1 MHRRNTDVIPTP
13 NRVAKLMKMDAYDWV
28 MLITLATVWGGSF
41 LFNAILV
48 AELPVI
54 TIVAIRVTVA
64 ALALWGFVRVTGR
77 KIPTTPQVWGALLIL
92 GVLNNAIPF
101 SLIVQG
107 QTQIT
112 SGLASIL
119 NATTPFFTILFAGFF
134 LTDERFSVLR
144 VLGVVVGFSGVILL
158 VGPEALGSLGADFWA
173 QLCALGAALSYGF
186 ASVFGRRFREL
197 KVDPVMVATG
207 QVTMS
212 SLVLWPIALW
222 IDGPQDILGL
232 SFNAAAS
239 MFGLAVLCTSFAYI
253 LYFRILE
260 RAGAT
265 NISLVTFLVPIS
277 AIILGVLVLG
287 ESIFIKEIIGM
298 TLIGL
303 GLAIIDGRLFQ
314 RLRD

>member
-1 MHRRNTDVIPTP
+1 
-13 NRVAKLMKMDAYDWV
+13 MKMDAYDWV

-119 NATTPFFTILFAGFF
+119 NATTPFFTILVAGFF

-144 VLGVVVGFSGVILL
+144 VLGVVVGFSGVILM

-212 SLVLWPIALW
+212 SLVLWPIALR

>member
-119 NATTPFFTILFAGFF
+119 NATTPFFTILVAGFF
-134 LTDERFSVLR
+134 LTDERFSILR
-144 VLGVVVGFSGVILL
+144 VLGVVVGFSGVILM

-303 GLAIIDGRLFQ
+303 GLAIINGRLFQ

>member
-1 MHRRNTDVIPTP
+1 
-13 NRVAKLMKMDAYDWV
+13 MKMDAFDWV

-54 TIVAIRVTVA
+54 TIVAIRVTAA

-77 KIPTTPQVWGALLIL
+77 AIPTAPEVWGALLIL

-119 NATTPFFTILFAGFF
+119 NATTPLFTILVAGFF

-144 VLGVVVGFSGVILL
+144 VLGVIVGFSGVILM
-158 VGPEALGSLGADFWA
+158 VGPEALGGLGADFWA

-186 ASVFGRRFREL
+186 ASVFGRRFRRL
-197 KVDPVMVATG
+197 RVDPVMVATG

-287 ESIFIKEIIGM
+287 ETIFIKEIIGM
-298 TLIGL
+298 SLIGL

>member
-1 MHRRNTDVIPTP
+1 
-13 NRVAKLMKMDAYDWV
+13 MKMDAFDWV

-48 AELPVI
+48 AELPVL

-64 ALALWGFVRVTGR
+64 ALALWGFMYATGR
-77 KIPTTPQVWGALLIL
+77 KIPTSLHVWGALLIL

-119 NATTPFFTILFAGFF
+119 NATTPLFTIVVAGIF
-134 LTDERFSVLR
+134 LMDERFSVLR
-144 VLGVVVGFSGVILL
+144 VLGVIVGFSGVILM
-158 VGPEALGSLGADFWA
+158 VGPDALGGLGADFWA
-173 QLCALGAALSYGF
+173 QLCALGAAISYGF

-197 KVDPVMVATG
+197 RVDPVMVATG

-222 IDGPQDILGL
+222 IDGPQDIVNMSL
-232 SFNAAAS
+232 NAALS
-239 MFGLAVLCTSFAYI
+239 MLGLAVLCTSFAYI

-287 ESIFIKEIIGM
+287 EQIFIKEIIGM
-298 TLIGL
+298 TLIGV
-303 GLAIIDGRLFQ
+303 GLAIIDGRLIK

>member
-1 MHRRNTDVIPTP
+1 
-13 NRVAKLMKMDAYDWV
+13 MKMDVFDWV
-28 MLITLATVWGGSF
+28 MLVTLATVWGGSF

-48 AELPVI
+48 TELPII

-77 KIPTTPQVWGALLIL
+77 KIPDSPKVWGALLIL

-119 NATTPFFTILFAGFF
+119 NATTPLFTILVAGFF
-134 LTDERFSVLR
+134 LTDERFSILR
-144 VLGVVVGFSGVILL
+144 VLGVIVGFSGVILM
-158 VGPEALGSLGADFWA
+158 VGPEALGGLEADFWA

-212 SLVLWPIALW
+212 SLVLWPMALW

-287 ESIFIKEIIGM
+287 ESIVIKEIIGM

>member
-1 MHRRNTDVIPTP
+1 
-13 NRVAKLMKMDAYDWV
+13 MKMDAFDWV

-77 KIPTTPQVWGALLIL
+77 KIPTSPKVWGALLIL

-119 NATTPFFTILFAGFF
+119 NATTPLFTILVAGFF

-144 VLGVVVGFSGVILL
+144 VLGVVVGFSGVILM
-158 VGPEALGSLGADFWA
+158 VGPEALGGLGADFWA

-212 SLVLWPIALW
+212 SLVLWPITLW

-287 ESIFIKEIIGM
+287 ESIVIKEIIGM
-298 TLIGL
+298 ALIGL

>member
-1 MHRRNTDVIPTP
+1 
-13 NRVAKLMKMDAYDWV
+13 MKMDAFDWV

-64 ALALWGFVRVTGR
+64 ALALWGFARVTGR

-119 NATTPFFTILFAGFF
+119 NATTPLFTILVAGFF
-134 LTDERFSVLR
+134 LTDERFSILR
-144 VLGVVVGFSGVILL
+144 VLGVIVGFSGVILM
-158 VGPEALGSLGADFWA
+158 VGPEALGDLGADFWA

-253 LYFRILE
+253 VYFLILE

-303 GLAIIDGRLFQ
+303 GLVIIDGRLFQ
-314 RLRD
+314 RLGD

>member
-119 NATTPFFTILFAGFF
+119 NATTPFFTILVAGFF

-253 LYFRILE
+253 VYFLILE

>member
-1 MHRRNTDVIPTP
+1 
-13 NRVAKLMKMDAYDWV
+13 MKMDAFDWV

-77 KIPTTPQVWGALLIL
+77 AIPTAPEVWGALLIL

-119 NATTPFFTILFAGFF
+119 NATTPLFTILVAGFF

-144 VLGVVVGFSGVILL
+144 VLGVIVGFSGVILM
-158 VGPEALGSLGADFWA
+158 VGPEALGGLWADFWA

-197 KVDPVMVATG
+197 RVDPVMVATG

-260 RAGAT
+260 CAGAT

-287 ESIFIKEIIGM
+287 ERIFIKEIMGM

>member
-1 MHRRNTDVIPTP
+1 
-13 NRVAKLMKMDAYDWV
+13 MKMDAFDWV

-48 AELPVI
+48 SELPVV

-64 ALALWGFVRVTGR
+64 ALALWVFVRVTR
-77 KIPTTPQVWGALLIL
+77 REIPTSFQVWGSLLIL
-92 GVLNNAIPF
+92 GILNNAIPF

-119 NATTPFFTILFAGFF
+119 NATTPLFTILVAGFF
-134 LTDERFSVLR
+134 LSDERFSVLR
-144 VLGVVVGFSGVILL
+144 VLGVIVGFSGVILM
-158 VGPEALGSLGADFWA
+158 VGPEALRGLGADFWA

-212 SLVLWPIALW
+212 SIVLWPVALW
-222 IDGPQDILGL
+222 IDGPQNLGSI
-232 SFNAAAS
+232 SFTAALS

-287 ESIFIKEIIGM
+287 EEIFIKEIIGM
-298 TLIGL
+298 SLIGL
-303 GLAIIDGRLFQ
+303 GLAIIDGRLFKRQ
-314 RLRD
+314 GD

>member
-119 NATTPFFTILFAGFF
+119 NATTPFFTILVAGFF
-134 LTDERFSVLR
+134 LTDERFSALR
-144 VLGVVVGFSGVILL
+144 ILGVFVGFSGVVLM
-158 VGPEALGSLGADFWA
+158 VGPEALGGLGADFWA

-186 ASVFGRRFREL
+186 ASVFGRRFRDL

-239 MFGLAVLCTSFAYI
+239 MFGFAVLCPSFAYI

-298 TLIGL
+298 TVIGL

>member
-1 MHRRNTDVIPTP
+1 M
-13 NRVAKLMKMDAYDWV
+13 
-28 MLITLATVWGGSF
+28 VW
-41 LFNAILV
+41 A
-48 AELPVI
+48 
-54 TIVAIRVTVA
+54 
-64 ALALWGFVRVTGR
+64 
-77 KIPTTPQVWGALLIL
+77 
-92 GVLNNAIPF
+92 
-101 SLIVQG
+101 
-107 QTQIT
+107 
-112 SGLASIL
+112 
-119 NATTPFFTILFAGFF
+119 
-134 LTDERFSVLR
+134 
-144 VLGVVVGFSGVILL
+144 
-158 VGPEALGSLGADFWA
+158 ADFWA

-222 IDGPQDILGL
+222 IDGPQDIWGL

-277 AIILGVLVLG
+277 ANYIECFGV
-287 ESIFIKEIIGM
+287 
-298 TLIGL
+298 
-303 GLAIIDGRLFQ
+303 GRVHFLS
-314 RLRD
+314 RKSSG

>member
-1 MHRRNTDVIPTP
+1 
-13 NRVAKLMKMDAYDWV
+13 MKMDAYDWV

-119 NATTPFFTILFAGFF
+119 NATTPFFTILVAGFF

-144 VLGVVVGFSGVILL
+144 VLGVVVGFSGVILM

>member
-41 LFNAILV
+41 LCNAILV

-119 NATTPFFTILFAGFF
+119 NATTPFFTILVAGFF

-144 VLGVVVGFSGVILL
+144 VLGVVVGFSGVILM

>member
-1 MHRRNTDVIPTP
+1 MDVF
-13 NRVAKLMKMDAYDWV
+13 DWV

-48 AELPVI
+48 TELPII

-77 KIPTTPQVWGALLIL
+77 KIPASPKVWGALLIL

-119 NATTPFFTILFAGFF
+119 NATTPLFTILVAGFF
-134 LTDERFSVLR
+134 LTDERFSILR
-144 VLGVVVGFSGVILL
+144 VLGVIVGFSGVILM
-158 VGPEALGSLGADFWA
+158 VGPEALGGLEADFWA

-212 SLVLWPIALW
+212 SLVLWPMALW

-298 TLIGL
+298 ALIGL

>member
-1 MHRRNTDVIPTP
+1 
-13 NRVAKLMKMDAYDWV
+13 MKMDAFDWV

-77 KIPTTPQVWGALLIL
+77 KIPTSPQVWGALLIL

-119 NATTPFFTILFAGFF
+119 NATTPFFTILVAGFF

-144 VLGVVVGFSGVILL
+144 VLGVVVGFSGVILM

-253 LYFRILE
+253 VYFLILE

>member
-119 NATTPFFTILFAGFF
+119 NATTPFFTILVAGFF

-186 ASVFGRRFREL
+186 ASVFGRCFREL
-197 KVDPVMVATG
+197 KVDHVMVATG

>member
-1 MHRRNTDVIPTP
+1 
-13 NRVAKLMKMDAYDWV
+13 MKMDAFDWV

-48 AELPVI
+48 TELPII

-77 KIPTTPQVWGALLIL
+77 KIPASPKVWGALLIL

-119 NATTPFFTILFAGFF
+119 NATTPLFTILVAGFF
-134 LTDERFSVLR
+134 LTDERFSILR
-144 VLGVVVGFSGVILL
+144 VLGVIVGFSGVILM
-158 VGPEALGSLGADFWA
+158 VGPEALGGLEADFWA

-212 SLVLWPIALW
+212 SLVLWPMALW

-314 RLRD
+314 RLGD

>member
-1 MHRRNTDVIPTP
+1 
-13 NRVAKLMKMDAYDWV
+13 MKMDAFDWV

-64 ALALWGFVRVTGR
+64 ALALWGFVCVKGR
-77 KIPTTPQVWGALLIL
+77 KIPTVPKVWGALLIL

-119 NATTPFFTILFAGFF
+119 NATTPFFTILVAGFF
-134 LTDERFSVLR
+134 LTDERFSALR
-144 VLGVVVGFSGVILL
+144 ILGVVVGFLGVVLM
-158 VGPEALGSLGADFWA
+158 VGPEALGGLGADFWA

-197 KVDPVMVATG
+197 RVDPVMVATG

-222 IDGPQDILGL
+222 IDGPQDILRL

-277 AIILGVLVLG
+277 AIILGVFVLG

-303 GLAIIDGRLFQ
+303 GLAIINGRLFQ

>member
-1 MHRRNTDVIPTP
+1 
-13 NRVAKLMKMDAYDWV
+13 MKMDAFDWV

-64 ALALWGFVRVTGR
+64 ALALWGFARVTGR

-119 NATTPFFTILFAGFF
+119 NATTPLFTILVAGFF

-144 VLGVVVGFSGVILL
+144 VLGVVVGFSGVILM
-158 VGPEALGSLGADFWA
+158 VGPEALSGLGDDFWA

-197 KVDPVMVATG
+197 RVDPVMVATG

-222 IDGPQDILGL
+222 IDGPQDIMGL

-287 ESIFIKEIIGM
+287 ERIFIKEIMGM
-298 TLIGL
+298 TLIGM

>member
-1 MHRRNTDVIPTP
+1 
-13 NRVAKLMKMDAYDWV
+13 MKMDAFDWV

-48 AELPVI
+48 TELPVL

-64 ALALWGFVRVTGR
+64 ALALWGFMYATGR
-77 KIPTTPQVWGALLIL
+77 KIPTSLHVWGALLIL

-119 NATTPFFTILFAGFF
+119 NATTPLFTIVVAGIF
-134 LTDERFSVLR
+134 LMDERFSVLR
-144 VLGVVVGFSGVILL
+144 VLGVIVGFSGVILM
-158 VGPEALGSLGADFWA
+158 VGADALGGLGADFWA
-173 QLCALGAALSYGF
+173 QLCALGAAFSYGF

-197 KVDPVMVATG
+197 RVDPVMVATG

-222 IDGPQDILGL
+222 IDGTQDIVNMSL
-232 SFNAAAS
+232 NAALS

-287 ESIFIKEIIGM
+287 EQIYIKEIIGM
-298 TLIGL
+298 TLIGV
-303 GLAIIDGRLFQ
+303 GLAIIDGRLIK

>member
-1 MHRRNTDVIPTP
+1 
-13 NRVAKLMKMDAYDWV
+13 MKMDAFDWM

-64 ALALWGFVRVTGR
+64 ALALWGFARVTGR

-119 NATTPFFTILFAGFF
+119 NATTPLFTILVAGFF
-134 LTDERFSVLR
+134 LTDERFSILR
-144 VLGVVVGFSGVILL
+144 VLGVIVGFSGVILM
-158 VGPEALGSLGADFWA
+158 VGPEALGGLGADFWA

-197 KVDPVMVATG
+197 NVDPVMVATG

-253 LYFRILE
+253 VYFLILE

>member
-119 NATTPFFTILFAGFF
+119 NATTPFFTILVAGFF

-212 SLVLWPIALW
+212 SLVLWPSALW

>member
-1 MHRRNTDVIPTP
+1 
-13 NRVAKLMKMDAYDWV
+13 MKMDAFDWV

-48 AELPVI
+48 AELPVL

-64 ALALWGFVRVTGR
+64 ALALWGFMYATGR
-77 KIPTTPQVWGALLIL
+77 KIPTSLHVWGALLIL

-119 NATTPFFTILFAGFF
+119 NATTPLFTIVVAGIF
-134 LTDERFSVLR
+134 LMDERFSVLR
-144 VLGVVVGFSGVILL
+144 VLGVIVGFSGVILM
-158 VGPEALGSLGADFWA
+158 VGPDALGGLGADFWA
-173 QLCALGAALSYGF
+173 QLCALGAAISYGF

-197 KVDPVMVATG
+197 RVDPVMVATG

-222 IDGPQDILGL
+222 IDGPQDIANMSL
-232 SFNAAAS
+232 NAALS

-287 ESIFIKEIIGM
+287 EQIFIKEIIGM
-298 TLIGL
+298 TLIGV
-303 GLAIIDGRLFQ
+303 GLAIIDGRLIK

>member
-1 MHRRNTDVIPTP
+1 
-13 NRVAKLMKMDAYDWV
+13 
-28 MLITLATVWGGSF
+28 
-41 LFNAILV
+41 
-48 AELPVI
+48 
-54 TIVAIRVTVA
+54 
-64 ALALWGFVRVTGR
+64 
-77 KIPTTPQVWGALLIL
+77 
-92 GVLNNAIPF
+92 
-101 SLIVQG
+101 
-107 QTQIT
+107 
-112 SGLASIL
+112 
-119 NATTPFFTILFAGFF
+119 
-134 LTDERFSVLR
+134 
-144 VLGVVVGFSGVILL
+144 
-158 VGPEALGSLGADFWA
+158 
-173 QLCALGAALSYGF
+173 
-186 ASVFGRRFREL
+186 
-197 KVDPVMVATG
+197 MVATG

-222 IDGPQDILGL
+222 IDGPQDILDL

-298 TLIGL
+298 ALIGL

>member
-1 MHRRNTDVIPTP
+1 
-13 NRVAKLMKMDAYDWV
+13 MKMDAFDWV

-77 KIPTTPQVWGALLIL
+77 KIPTSPQVWGALLIL

-119 NATTPFFTILFAGFF
+119 NATTPLFTILVAGFF

-144 VLGVVVGFSGVILL
+144 VLGVVVGFSGVILM
-158 VGPEALGSLGADFWA
+158 VGSEALGGLGADFWA
-173 QLCALGAALSYGF
+173 QLCALWAALSYGF

-197 KVDPVMVATG
+197 RVDPVMVATG

-222 IDGPQDILGL
+222 IDGPQDIMGL

-287 ESIFIKEIIGM
+287 ERIFIKEIMGM
-298 TLIGL
+298 TLIGM

>member
-1 MHRRNTDVIPTP
+1 
-13 NRVAKLMKMDAYDWV
+13 MKMDAFDWV

-77 KIPTTPQVWGALLIL
+77 KIPTSPKVWGALLIL

-107 QTQIT
+107 QTQIP
-112 SGLASIL
+112 SGLASIF
-119 NATTPFFTILFAGFF
+119 NTTTPLFTILVAGFF
-134 LTDERFSVLR
+134 LTDERFSVPR
-144 VLGVVVGFSGVILL
+144 VLGVVVGFSGVILM
-158 VGPEALGSLGADFWA
+158 VGPEALGGLGADFWA

-222 IDGPQDILGL
+222 IDGLQDIWGL

>member
-1 MHRRNTDVIPTP
+1 
-13 NRVAKLMKMDAYDWV
+13 RVAKLMKMDAYDWV

-119 NATTPFFTILFAGFF
+119 NATTPFFTILVAGFF

-144 VLGVVVGFSGVILL
+144 VLGVVVGFSGVILM

>member
-1 MHRRNTDVIPTP
+1 
-13 NRVAKLMKMDAYDWV
+13 MKMDAFDWV

-64 ALALWGFVRVTGR
+64 ALALWGFVRITGR
-77 KIPTTPQVWGALLIL
+77 KIPTSPKVWGALLIL

-119 NATTPFFTILFAGFF
+119 NATTPLFTILVAGFF

-144 VLGVVVGFSGVILL
+144 VLGVVVGFSGVILM
-158 VGPEALGSLGADFWA
+158 VGPEALGGLGADFFSH
-173 QLCALGAALSYGF
+173 LCALGAALSYGF

-298 TLIGL
+298 ALIGL

>member
-119 NATTPFFTILFAGFF
+119 NATTPFFTILVAGFF

-144 VLGVVVGFSGVILL
+144 VLGVVVGFSGVILM

-298 TLIGL
+298 TRIGL

>member
-1 MHRRNTDVIPTP
+1 
-13 NRVAKLMKMDAYDWV
+13 MKMDAFDLV

-48 AELPVI
+48 TELPVL

-64 ALALWGFVRVTGR
+64 ALALWGFMYATGR
-77 KIPTTPQVWGALLIL
+77 KIPTSLHVWGALLIL

-119 NATTPFFTILFAGFF
+119 NATTPLFTIVVAGIF
-134 LTDERFSVLR
+134 LMDERFSVLR
-144 VLGVVVGFSGVILL
+144 VLGVIVGFSGVILM
-158 VGPEALGSLGADFWA
+158 VGPDALGGLGADFWA
-173 QLCALGAALSYGF
+173 QLCALGAAISYGF

-197 KVDPVMVATG
+197 RVDPVMVATG

-222 IDGPQDILGL
+222 IDGPQDIVNMSL
-232 SFNAAAS
+232 NAALS

-277 AIILGVLVLG
+277 AIIVGVLVLG
-287 ESIFIKEIIGM
+287 EQIFIKEIIGM
-298 TLIGL
+298 TLIGV
-303 GLAIIDGRLFQ
+303 GLAIIDGRLIK

>member
-1 MHRRNTDVIPTP
+1 
-13 NRVAKLMKMDAYDWV
+13 MKMDAFDWV

-64 ALALWGFVRVTGR
+64 ALALWGFVCVKGR
-77 KIPTTPQVWGALLIL
+77 KIPSVPQVWGALLIL

-119 NATTPFFTILFAGFF
+119 NATTPFFTILVAGFF
-134 LTDERFSVLR
+134 LTDERFSALR
-144 VLGVVVGFSGVILL
+144 ILGVVVGFSGVVLM
-158 VGPEALGSLGADFWA
+158 VGPEALGGLGADFWA

-197 KVDPVMVATG
+197 RVDPVMVATG

-277 AIILGVLVLG
+277 AIILGVFVLG
-287 ESIFIKEIIGM
+287 ESIFIKEIIGV

-303 GLAIIDGRLFQ
+303 GLAIINGRLFQ

>member
-77 KIPTTPQVWGALLIL
+77 KIPTTLQVWGALLIL

-119 NATTPFFTILFAGFF
+119 NATTPFFTILVAGFF

-144 VLGVVVGFSGVILL
+144 VLGVVVGFSGVILM
-158 VGPEALGSLGADFWA
+158 VGPEALGGLGADFWA

-212 SLVLWPIALW
+212 SLVLWPSALW

>member
-1 MHRRNTDVIPTP
+1 
-13 NRVAKLMKMDAYDWV
+13 MKMDAFDWV

-77 KIPTTPQVWGALLIL
+77 KIPTSPQVWGALLIL

-119 NATTPFFTILFAGFF
+119 NATTPLFTILVAGFF

-144 VLGVVVGFSGVILL
+144 VLGVVVGFSGVILM
-158 VGPEALGSLGADFWA
+158 VGPEALSGLGDDFWA

-197 KVDPVMVATG
+197 RVDPVMVATG

-222 IDGPQDILGL
+222 IDGPQDIMGL

-287 ESIFIKEIIGM
+287 ERIFIKEIMGM
-298 TLIGL
+298 TLIGM

>member
-1 MHRRNTDVIPTP
+1 
-13 NRVAKLMKMDAYDWV
+13 MKMDAFDWV

-77 KIPTTPQVWGALLIL
+77 KIPTSPQVWWALLIL

-119 NATTPFFTILFAGFF
+119 NATTPLFTILVAGFF

-144 VLGVVVGFSGVILL
+144 VLGVVVGFSGVILM
-158 VGPEALGSLGADFWA
+158 VGPEALSGLGDDFWA

-197 KVDPVMVATG
+197 RVDPVMVATG

-222 IDGPQDILGL
+222 IDGPQDIMGL

-314 RLRD
+314 RLGD

>member
-77 KIPTTPQVWGALLIL
+77 KIPTTPQVWGPLLIL

-119 NATTPFFTILFAGFF
+119 NATTPFFTILVAGFF

-144 VLGVVVGFSGVILL
+144 VLGVVVGFSGVILM

-239 MFGLAVLCTSFAYI
+239 MFGLAALCTSFAYI

-277 AIILGVLVLG
+277 AIILGFLVLG

>member
-1 MHRRNTDVIPTP
+1 
-13 NRVAKLMKMDAYDWV
+13 MKMDAFDWV

-54 TIVAIRVTVA
+54 TIVAMRVTVA
-64 ALALWGFVRVTGR
+64 ALALCGFARVTGR

-119 NATTPFFTILFAGFF
+119 NATTPLFTILVAGFF
-134 LTDERFSVLR
+134 LTDERFSILR
-144 VLGVVVGFSGVILL
+144 VLGVIVGFSGVILM
-158 VGPEALGSLGADFWA
+158 VGPEALGGLGADFWA

-197 KVDPVMVATG
+197 NVDPVMVATG

-253 LYFRILE
+253 VYFLILE